1 MPRKTL
7 DTLSEPMFYVLM
19 ALRHQPLCGADTAQ
33 WISDRT
39 GGRLT
44 LGPGTLYTIL
54 GKLTDEQMIRE
65 TAVDGRRRTYSVTE
79 AGQRLYDNELT
90 RLRRCVR
97 DADREEDTPC

>member
-19 ALRHQPLCGADTAQ
+19 ALRQQPLCGADIAQ

-65 TAVDGRRRTYSVTE
+65 TAVEGRRRTYTVTE

>member
-19 ALRHQPLCGADTAQ
+19 ALRQQPLCGADIAQ

-65 TAVDGRRRTYSVTE
+65 TAVEGRRRTYTVTE

-97 DADREEDTPC
+97 DADREENTPC

>member
-19 ALRHQPLCGADTAQ
+19 ALRQQPLCGADIAQ

-39 GGRLT
+39 EGRLA

-65 TAVDGRRRTYSVTE
+65 IAVDGRRRTYTITE
-79 AGQRLYDNELT
+79 AGQHLYDNELT

>member
-19 ALRHQPLCGADTAQ
+19 ALRQQPLCGADIAQ

-39 GGRLT
+39 EGRLT

-65 TAVDGRRRTYSVTE
+65 TAVEGRRRTYTVTE

-97 DADREEDTPC
+97 DAGREENTPC

>member
-19 ALRHQPLCGADTAQ
+19 ALRHQPLCGADIAQ

-39 GGRLT
+39 EGRLT

-65 TAVDGRRRTYSVTE
+65 TSVEGRRRTNAVTE
-79 AGQRLYDNELT
+79 AGQRLYDNELA

>member
-19 ALRHQPLCGADTAQ
+19 ALRHQPLCGADIAQ

-65 TAVDGRRRTYSVTE
+65 TAVDGRRRTYTITE
-79 AGQRLYDNELT
+79 AGQHLYDNELT

>member
-19 ALRHQPLCGADTAQ
+19 ALRQQPLCGANIAQ

-39 GGRLT
+39 EGRLT

-65 TAVDGRRRTYSVTE
+65 TAVEGRRRTYTVTE

-97 DADREEDTPC
+97 DADREENTPC

>member
-19 ALRHQPLCGADTAQ
+19 ALRHQPLCGADIAQ

-39 GGRLT
+39 EGRLT

-65 TAVDGRRRTYSVTE
+65 TAVEGRRRTYTVTE
-79 AGQRLYDNELT
+79 SGQRLYDNELP

-97 DADREEDTPC
+97 DADREEENV

>member
-19 ALRHQPLCGADTAQ
+19 ALRHQPLCGADIAQ
-33 WISDRT
+33 WVSART

-65 TAVDGRRRTYSVTE
+65 TSVEGRRRTYTVTE

>member
-19 ALRHQPLCGADTAQ
+19 ALRHQPLCGADIAQ
-33 WISDRT
+33 WVSART
-39 GGRLT
+39 EKRLT

-65 TAVDGRRRTYSVTE
+65 TAVEGRRRTYTITE